1 MKTNTANIVNI
12 LGTVY
17 GIYYLSEEEDEKLK
31 NVDGYTD
38 FSTKDIVIDVTE
50 TDNVMRIAD
59 IESYRKKV
67 LRHEIIHAF
76 MYESGLDCNA
86 SWSLLD
92 TDNGQPEQI
101 VDWIAIQF
109 SKILKVFNE
118 LDLL

>member
-1 MKTNTANIVNI
+1 MNNINI

-17 GIYYLSEEEDEKLK
+17 TILYQTENEDEKLK

-38 FSTKDIVIDVTE
+38 FSIKEIVIDVTE
-50 TDNVMRIAD
+50 TDDVMRISD
-59 IESYRKKV
+59 IEAYRKKV

-76 MYESGLDCNA
+76 MHESGLDCNA

-109 SKILKVFNE
+109 PKILKVFNE
-118 LDLL
+118 LELL